1 MIHVID
7 NYYLTFDNQNITL
20 YEERMVVPKNGNTDE
35 AEAEREANL
44 KRKAISWHSPHMAVG
59 LPSVYKKLVQLKVEQ
74 EVVAPLLGLVEYVE
88 SKGDE
93 IKEAVIAAGLEAG
106 QDKKAGEDG

>member
-35 AEAEREANL
+35 AEA
-44 KRKAISWHSPHMAVG
+44 KRKAISWYSPHMAVG

-93 IKEAVIAAGLEAG
+93 IKEAVIAVGLKAG
-106 QDKKAGEDG
+106 QVKKVGEGE

>member
-20 YEERMVVPKNGNTDE
+20 HEERMVVPKNGNTD
-35 AEAEREANL
+35 EANL

-93 IKEAVIAAGLEAG
+93 IKEAIIAAGLEAG
-106 QDKKAGEDG
+106 QDKKVGEEEK

>member
-35 AEAEREANL
+35 AEA

>member
-7 NYYLTFDNQNITL
+7 NYYLTFDKHNITL
-20 YEERMVVPKNGNTDE
+20 HEKRMVVPKGGDSDE
-35 AEAEREANL
+35 AEP
-44 KRKAISWHSPHMAVG
+44 KRKAISWHSPHMTVG

-93 IKEAVIAAGLEAG
+93 IKEAVIAAGLEVG
-106 QDKKAGEDG
+106 QDKKVEE